1 MEYIGE
7 KELNHKLD
15 DFKNHLENADRM
27 ILSAKFGDGK
37 SFFLQKI
44 REDRERF
51 SEYEFITIYPVNYVV
66 VQNED
71 IFEYIKRDILIQ
83 LVKLELIEK
92 IDLKKLL
99 TSVFSFDSFKEVLFF
114 LISSIP
120 QYGPIIKKL
129 LDKAID
135 ISKKYND
142 DKETYKKY
150 FDSFKVQKGG
160 LYEDDAYTQMIK
172 EAIGLL
178 KGGYTNEKREI
189 IQKKPVLII
198 EDLDR
203 LDPAHLFRILNVI
216 SAHIDRSKIPDKVG
230 NKFGFSNIVI
240 VMDYDTTKHIFEH
253 FYGKDASYEGYM
265 SKFLAEEPFRYS
277 LTELGLSNLK
287 EKIIE
292 EVGIDKELF
301 NAFRIFNLKFSALS
315 MRDVVRLYDLDL
327 STRIYRPILKCPHN
341 IELSMELPIF
351 KLLIYMT
358 ELGMSY
364 ADIDEDLSLK
374 TNYNSIDFLKLI
386 YPLCCISKSSPAKIF
401 EIGSKR
407 IEVTF
412 EKKDNVITKINVEEC
427 FRVLDRVPQ
436 ISSLNTHFAVYCKII
451 SGYIDIAGFNLS
463 KGFTIPGYITR
474 Y

>member
-203 LDPAHLFRILNVI
+203 LDPAHLFRILKKFNNV
-216 SAHIDRSKIPDKVG
+216 R
-230 NKFGFSNIVI
+230 
-240 VMDYDTTKHIFEH
+240 
-253 FYGKDASYEGYM
+253 
-265 SKFLAEEPFRYS
+265 
-277 LTELGLSNLK
+277 
-287 EKIIE
+287 
-292 EVGIDKELF
+292 
-301 NAFRIFNLKFSALS
+301 
-315 MRDVVRLYDLDL
+315 
-327 STRIYRPILKCPHN
+327 
-341 IELSMELPIF
+341 
-351 KLLIYMT
+351 
-358 ELGMSY
+358 
-364 ADIDEDLSLK
+364 
-374 TNYNSIDFLKLI
+374 
-386 YPLCCISKSSPAKIF
+386 
-401 EIGSKR
+401 
-407 IEVTF
+407 
-412 EKKDNVITKINVEEC
+412 TKIN
-427 FRVLDRVPQ
+427 
-436 ISSLNTHFAVYCKII
+436 
-451 SGYIDIAGFNLS
+451 
-463 KGFTIPGYITR
+463 
-474 Y
+474 